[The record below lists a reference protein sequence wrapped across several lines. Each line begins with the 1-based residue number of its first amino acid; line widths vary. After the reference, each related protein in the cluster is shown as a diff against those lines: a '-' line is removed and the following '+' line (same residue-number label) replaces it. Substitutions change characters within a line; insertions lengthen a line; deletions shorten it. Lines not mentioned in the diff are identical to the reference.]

1 MKKILISLRTFCLM
15 AIMCMAVTDTWAYCI
30 LRNTPPNPCYSYR
43 GDNNTLDTYLYTRAM
58 VVDRDTTI
66 ELLYLRGTLIIAPG
80 VTVNIVK
87 GGGGFY
93 EMAWNI
99 DEPSTVYILGT
110 LNITEDCYFTI
121 RRSNV
126 YVSGALNMTGDDF
139 FATNSNIYVTGS
151 LNVTSDK
158 RLENKNTAKYWKTPG
173 ATITMNGEDYGTEV
187 PQFDQ
192 FSNVQLMDEKIPAIV
207 THVLDDYPCYDP
219 DKSMDYAGNYFMG
232 WPQYYLKVI
241 LTSDPQGYRLEGYYD
256 KDCTHPIENLDE
268 WLESYSN
275 HYKACYDAGVT
286 DGAASVAEPGMNLRI
301 ELKDDKFYEFKVKD
315 VQSTEFYRVNPE

>member
-1 MKKILISLRTFCLM
+1 MKKIFISLCTFCLM

-30 LRNTPPNPCYSYR
+30 LRNTPPNPCYNYR
-43 GDNNTLDTYLYTRAM
+43 GDNNALDTYLYTRAM
-58 VVDRDTTI
+58 VIDRDTTL
-66 ELLYLRGTLIIAPG
+66 EYLRVKGTLIIAPG

-93 EMAWNI
+93 ELNWDS

-121 RRSNV
+121 RSGNV
-126 YVSGALNMTGDDF
+126 YVSGALNMTGDYF
-139 FATNSNIYVTGS
+139 FTRQSNIYVSGA
-151 LNVTSDK
+151 LNVTSN
-158 RLENKNTAKYWKTPG
+158 EIVTAGATNYWKTPG

-187 PQFDQ
+187 QQFDQ
-192 FSNVQLMDEKIPAIV
+192 FSNVQLMDEKIPTFV
-207 THVLDDYPCYDP
+207 SHVLDDYPCYDP
-219 DKSMDYAGNYFMG
+219 DKSIGYSGNYFVG

-256 KDCTHPIENLDE
+256 KACTHPIDNLDD

-275 HYKACYDAGVT
+275 HYRACYNAGLL
-286 DGAASVAEPGMNLRI
+286 DGAASVSEPGMNLSV
-301 ELKDDKFYEFKVKD
+301 ELKNDRVYEFKAKD
-315 VQSTEFYRVNPE
+315 IESAEFYRVNPE